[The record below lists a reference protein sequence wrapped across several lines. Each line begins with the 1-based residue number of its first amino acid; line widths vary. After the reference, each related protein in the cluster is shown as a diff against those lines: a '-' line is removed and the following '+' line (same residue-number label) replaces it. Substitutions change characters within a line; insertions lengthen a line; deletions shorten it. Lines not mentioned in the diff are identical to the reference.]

1 MKSIS
6 SGTPYYMRVSS
17 RSFIALLVF
26 LPVQFLLISNCLVC
40 PNKKKKIKIPYL
52 SFILVYISCSALLSS
67 ILALFNSLNLIK
79 SCS

>member
-6 SGTPYYMRVSS
+6 SGTPYNMRVSS

-40 PNKKKKIKIPYL
+40 PNKKKIKIPYL

>member
-40 PNKKKKIKIPYL
+40 PNKKKKNKNTVL
-52 SFILVYISCSALLSS
+52 ILYISLHFL
-67 ILALFNSLNLIK
+67 
-79 SCS
+79 

>member
-6 SGTPYYMRVSS
+6 SGTPYNMRVSS

-40 PNKKKKIKIPYL
+40 PNKKKK
-52 SFILVYISCSALLSS
+52 
-67 ILALFNSLNLIK
+67 
-79 SCS
+79 